1 MSAATSGRA
10 LVAALVGMAG
20 LAWWS
25 WPPSV
30 DARAAAA
37 QAAVIAPYAA
47 DVAAGRL
54 AEARALWTSAKFQ
67 AEVSEIVFLAA
78 QSRNRDELGA
88 PITLTWDGSPPEV
101 MAGPEGTVLRLPATA
116 QGPNGALSVLID
128 VVETAEGWRID
139 GTWTRPKGG
148 VGVERVF

>member
-1 MSAATSGRA
+1 MSGAVNGRA
-10 LVAALVGMAG
+10 LMAALLALVA
-20 LAWWS
+20 LAWWAS
-25 WPPSV
+25 PPSA

-37 QAAVIAPYAA
+37 QAAVITPYAA

-54 AEARALWTSAKFQ
+54 AEARAQWTSARFQ

-78 QSRNRDELGA
+78 QARNRDELGA
-88 PITLTWDGSPPEV
+88 PVTLTWDGSPPEV
-101 MAGPEGTVLRLPATA
+101 VPGAEGTMLRLPATA

-128 VVETAEGWRID
+128 VVETDDGWRID